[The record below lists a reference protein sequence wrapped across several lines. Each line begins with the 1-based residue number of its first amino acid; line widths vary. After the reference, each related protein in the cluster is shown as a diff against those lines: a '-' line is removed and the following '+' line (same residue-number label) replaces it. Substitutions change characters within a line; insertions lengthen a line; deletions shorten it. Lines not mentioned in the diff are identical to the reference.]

1 MTDFIFILHEGE
13 NGERLNLKKTF
24 DWILNEMSYEDFRRL
39 AVLRFRGPYPFR
51 YKYMVRK
58 EKDTPEA
65 REDYLKYLM
74 YKLIQNLETPSVE
87 LESEDL

>member
-1 MTDFIFILHEGE
+1 MRDFIFELHEGE
-13 NGERLNLKKTF
+13 DGERLNLKKTYE
-24 DWILNEMSYEDFRRL
+24 WIINEMDYKDFKRL
-39 AVLRFRGPYPFR
+39 AVLRFRGSYPFK
-51 YKYMVRK
+51 YKYMRTE

-74 YKLIQNLETPSVE
+74 YKLVQNLETPSVE